1 MVNFPGSTM
10 GTTVEELKREMG
22 KLKGHIISQV
32 IILIHILIIIT
43 FIVVNQIIVV
53 FEATSSLLR
62 TRA

>member
-1 MVNFPGSTM
+1 M

-43 FIVVNQIIVV
+43 FIVVNQIIIIFDSV
-53 FEATSSLLR
+53 SL
-62 TRA
+62 

>member
-43 FIVVNQIIVV
+43 FIVVNQIIII
-53 FEATSSLLR
+53 FEATASLYR
-62 TRA
+62 T

>member
-10 GTTVEELKREMG
+10 GTTVEELKREVG

-43 FIVVNQIIVV
+43 FIVVNQIIIMFDSV
-53 FEATSSLLR
+53 SL
-62 TRA
+62 

>member
-32 IILIHILIIIT
+32 IILRE
-43 FIVVNQIIVV
+43 V
-53 FEATSSLLR
+53 FK
-62 TRA
+62 

>member
-10 GTTVEELKREMG
+10 GTTVEELKREVG

-43 FIVVNQIIVV
+43 FIIGNQIIIIFDSV
-53 FEATSSLLR
+53 SL
-62 TRA
+62 

>member
-32 IILIHILIIIT
+32 IILILIIIT

-53 FEATSSLLR
+53 FDATSSLLR